1 MPKDTQIEGTGIH
14 LVKLRIYGNSANVTI
29 AEDIRE
35 QVNFVDGFFLG
46 VIALGPCVIL
56 ARLTDVTPE
65 GATAEMQRAVRQAFK
80 EWEKQQTKKEG
91 GK

>member
-1 MPKDTQIEGTGIH
+1 MPSDTQIRGTEIH
-14 LVKLRIYGNSANVTI
+14 AVKLRIYGNSANVTI
-29 AEDIRE
+29 AEDIRS
-35 QVNFVDGFFLG
+35 QVSFMHGMFLG

-80 EWEKQQTKKEG
+80 EWEKQQNKKEG
-91 GK
+91 AK